1 MISPTLSSSIPSHLT
16 RLIIEALGGRYLIFY
31 IKKRNVDNN
40 FVLNA
45 KWSSWAFLFSQA
57 NNFLRA
63 FRTIPEA
70 AALGLVLN
78 DVDESFG
85 NANFPRLIQS
95 WFRFVLQQMHQVN
108 YIRYIASMWSIQVAV
123 RSVFLD
129 CSCPAL
135 TILILFYLDV
145 FNFSTNRTLLN
156 HQRMR
161 KELRKRNKIRKYDI
175 LPRPF
180 LAPKLISFQACGNR
194 TRLQPIR

>member
-1 MISPTLSSSIPSHLT
+1 MDFRQCLWFQLHFLPP
-16 RLIIEALGGRYLIFY
+16 YLLRSLNKADHWGSWWTIFNFLY
-31 IKKRNVDNN
+31 KKRNVDNN

-161 KELRKRNKIRKYDI
+161 KE
-175 LPRPF
+175 
-180 LAPKLISFQACGNR
+180 
-194 TRLQPIR
+194 